1 MIEVL
6 DPRRRRSPPGG
17 QGPRD
22 GLGLTECSQDVPA
35 DHLDALVPA
44 PSPVEKF
51 GGQRGMA
58 ADILQPVGQVVGAVE
73 VPADADVLDAG
84 HRPHVLD
91 VVGHL
96 GEGRSRAWMAD
107 AVLGAHHSLL
117 IGIRPVHA
125 TALQRG
131 RQPQTPRAAFGRHE
145 IRDEGHMHTPPL
157 PANWQSTSSGTFRG

>member
-1 MIEVL
+1 VIEVL

-73 VPADADVLDAG
+73 VPADADVLD
-84 HRPHVLD
+84 

-125 TALQRG
+125 TALH
-131 RQPQTPRAAFGRHE
+131 TAASPRLHARHSGDTKSGTKVT
-145 IRDEGHMHTPPL
+145 RHTPPL

>member
-1 MIEVL
+1 
-6 DPRRRRSPPGG
+6 
-17 QGPRD
+17 
-22 GLGLTECSQDVPA
+22 
-35 DHLDALVPA
+35 
-44 PSPVEKF
+44 
-51 GGQRGMA
+51 MA

-73 VPADADVLDAG
+73 VPADAD
-84 HRPHVLD
+84 VLD

-125 TALQRG
+125 TALHAAAS
-131 RQPQTPRAAFGRHE
+131 PRLHARHSG
-145 IRDEGHMHTPPL
+145 DTKSGTKVTMHTPPL

>member
-1 MIEVL
+1 VIEVL

-35 DHLDALVPA
+35 DHLDAFVPV

-51 GGQRGMA
+51 GGQRGIA

-117 IGIRPVHA
+117 IGIRAVHA
-125 TALQRG
+125 TALHAAAS
-131 RQPQTPRAAFGRHE
+131 PRLHARHSG
-145 IRDEGHMHTPPL
+145 DTKSGTKVTMHTPPL